1 MDIIQQQR
9 HGVSFYACPSPAWS
23 GTAHG
28 FSTRLGG
35 VSPAPWES
43 LNLGAGRGDN
53 PANVGENFSRFC
65 AAVGADVNALVKNHQ
80 VHSARIRP
88 VTRADI
94 LPNPVQ
100 AGEFQ
105 ADGLVS
111 NEPGVC
117 LTIFSGDCI
126 PILLYDPVRRCVA
139 AAHAGWR
146 GTAAGI
152 AARAVDR
159 MVRDYGCQADNILA
173 AIGPGIGPCCFE
185 THDDVPNAMR
195 SAFGGGAED
204 YIKPRGAKWTV
215 DLKAINAWRLREA
228 GAAAESCIYIGDMPT
243 DVACANRAG
252 AVSAL
257 AVWNQSG
264 ILCPDAQLILQTPAD
279 LLRILDAPA

>member
-105 ADGLVS
+105 ADGLVT
-111 NEPGVC
+111 NEPGVRG
-117 LTIFSGDCI
+117 LHSHPALRPG
-126 PILLYDPVRRCVA
+126 PPVCRRRPCGL
-139 AAHAGWR
+139 AGNR
-146 GTAAGI
+146 C
-152 AARAVDR
+152 RNR
-159 MVRDYGCQADNILA
+159 R
-173 AIGPGIGPCCFE
+173 PGG
-185 THDDVPNAMR
+185 
-195 SAFGGGAED
+195 
-204 YIKPRGAKWTV
+204 
-215 DLKAINAWRLREA
+215 
-228 GAAAESCIYIGDMPT
+228 
-243 DVACANRAG
+243 
-252 AVSAL
+252 
-257 AVWNQSG
+257 
-264 ILCPDAQLILQTPAD
+264 
-279 LLRILDAPA
+279 

>member
-105 ADGLVS
+105 ADGLVT

-126 PILLYDPVRRCVA
+126 PILLYDPVRRCIA

-146 GTAAGI
+146 GTALGI

-185 THDDVPNAMR
+185 THADVPDGLRCGLGEDAG
-195 SAFGGGAED
+195 AFIRPLAVPG
-204 YIKPRGAKWTV
+204 KFSV
-215 DLKAINAWRLREA
+215 DLKGANARFLR
-228 GAAAESCIYIGDMPT
+228 
-243 DVACANRAG
+243 RAG
-252 AVSAL
+252 LTPEHIAVCPACTACNLDVFWSHRVQG
-257 AVWNQSG
+257 AVRGSMAAV
-264 ILCPDAQLILQTPAD
+264 IQLL
-279 LLRILDAPA
+279 